1 VRSGLKKKTVSK
13 NVPNRNQIF
22 LLERV
27 SKPMIHWE
35 CPNTTLTCAVLQGT
49 DFELKLYQG
58 ETLLNSLPQKN
69 MSYQWTNLNA
79 PFKCEAINPVSKES
93 KMEVVNCPGKV
104 E

>member
-1 VRSGLKKKTVSK
+1 
-13 NVPNRNQIF
+13 
-22 LLERV
+22 
-27 SKPMIHWE
+27 MIHWE

-93 KMEVVNCPGKV
+93 TALQNLSWEASLAKDQK
-104 E
+104 